1 MTDSRSGGRA
11 EAPAVTPTPLHVC
24 LLSSVH
30 RALDNRVFHR
40 EARTLARAGHRVTLI
55 AVHDRDEVRDGVTIL
70 GLPRVDR
77 WRRPWLWRRLLLQA
91 AHTGADIYHFH
102 DPELLVFVARLGR
115 RTGAP
120 TIYDVH
126 EAYPEFFAVKDYLP
140 AVVRYPMAW
149 AFRILEPRLARRH
162 DALVFADEQTPQA
175 FRNVDRPKVVLP
187 NYPNTDLL
195 DAGAAAVATV
205 ARREPVVLYLGG
217 LERNR
222 GSRLMI
228 DAFAR
233 VLQRRPD
240 ARLLHVGHFMPPRLE
255 DEVRSQAR
263 TAGIDR
269 SLEFTGRVPFAEVG
283 AHLARAAVGWVTW
296 QPFAKNRMNVPTKL
310 FEYMAF
316 GLPVVSSDLESTR
329 PFIEPGVTG
338 LLVPADDTKA
348 HADAIL
354 AMLDDRQAATRIGL
368 AGRQR
373 VVERFN
379 WPAVEGRLTDLYSA
393 LTR

>member
-1 MTDSRSGGRA
+1 MTR
-11 EAPAVTPTPLHVC
+11 PLEVC

-30 RALDNRVFHR
+30 QALDNRVFYR
-40 EARTLARAGHRVTLI
+40 EARTLARAGHRVTLV
-55 AVHDRDEVRDGVTIL
+55 AVHERDEVRDGISIL
-70 GLPRVDR
+70 GLPRVSR
-77 WRRPWLWRRLLLQA
+77 RRRPWVWRRMLHRA
-91 AHTGADIYHFH
+91 AATNADLYHFH
-102 DPELLVFVARLGR
+102 DPELLVPVARLGR

-162 DALVFADEQTPQA
+162 HALVFADEATSRA
-175 FRNVDRPKVVLP
+175 FHTVDRPKVVLP
-187 NYPNTDLL
+187 NYPDS
-195 DAGAAAVATV
+195 DFVEAGAAALADT
-205 ARREPVVLYLGG
+205 ARREPLVLYLGG

-233 VLQRRPD
+233 VHQRRPD
-240 ARLLHVGHFMPPRLE
+240 ARLLHVGHFMPPGLE
-255 DEVRSQAR
+255 AEVRSHVRRLGIEQAVE
-263 TAGIDR
+263 IK
-269 SLEFTGRVPFAEVG
+269 GRVPFAEVG

-296 QPFAKNRMNVPTKL
+296 QPFAKNQKNVPTKL
-310 FEYMAF
+310 FEYMAY
-316 GLPVVSSDLESTR
+316 GLPVVCSDLESTR
-329 PFIEPGVTG
+329 PLVASGVTG
-338 LLVPADDTKA
+338 LLICADDPQA

-354 AMLDDRQAATRIGL
+354 AMLDNRQAAARMGL
-368 AGRQR
+368 AGRRR